1 MRQLNNSDNQF
12 DSLDSEKIYF
22 VEKFGYLMK
31 KINVGYGRRVQD
43 ALYDRI
49 KSAVNDFKTDLPDIV
64 YNLEINRLKSISDR
78 SIIGEETNTRNF
90 IAKPKE
96 SIKSVEAQ
104 KTINE
109 KINSIQKI
117 ISAKIKAAP
126 QIKSE
131 KLLERQTQPNVF
143 GKPLIKQTLTEDKM
157 ESLTGDVSLSK
168 QSGIVENKVTSI
180 LKPSVAIIKEE
191 QRLKRFKVMKQKMDS
206 VNKKSTTNLILKSVS
221 EESTTKPKHIPV
233 QELTKWEKQ
242 RQKLESDIISEKF
255 SRYS

>member
-12 DSLDSEKIYF
+12 GSLDPEKIYF

-31 KINVGYGRRVQD
+31 KINGGYGRPVQD

-64 YNLEINRLKSISDR
+64 HNLEKNRLKSISDR
-78 SIIGEETNTRNF
+78 SIIREETNTRNF
-90 IAKPKE
+90 IAKPEK
-96 SIKSVEAQ
+96 SIKYVEAP

-109 KINSIQKI
+109 KINSIQKT

-143 GKPLIKQTLTEDKM
+143 GKPLIKQTATEEKI
-157 ESLTGDVSLSK
+157 ESLTGDVRLSK
-168 QSGIVENKVTSI
+168 QSGIVENKASSI
-180 LKPSVAIIKEE
+180 LKPSIAIIKEE
-191 QRLKRFKVMKQKMDS
+191 QRLKRIKAMKQKMDS
-206 VNKKSTTNLILKSVS
+206 VNIKSITYPILKSVS
-221 EESTTKPKHIPV
+221 EQSTTKPKLIQV
-233 QELTKWEKQ
+233 QELTE
-242 RQKLESDIISEKF
+242 
-255 SRYS
+255 

>member
-1 MRQLNNSDNQF
+1 MRQHNSNNQIG
-12 DSLDSEKIYF
+12 SLDPEKIYF

-31 KINVGYGRRVQD
+31 KINGGYGRPVQD

-96 SIKSVEAQ
+96 SIKSVEAP

-143 GKPLIKQTLTEDKM
+143 GKPLIKQTLTEDKI

-191 QRLKRFKVMKQKMDS
+191 QRLKRIKAMKQKMDS
-206 VNKKSTTNLILKSVS
+206 VNKKSITNPIPKSVS
-221 EESTTKPKHIPV
+221 EQSTTKPKLIPV
-233 QELTKWEKQ
+233 QELTEWERKWHKYD
-242 RQKLESDIISEKF
+242 SDIIA
-255 SRYS
+255 